1 MTVFKTYLHVLN
13 KAKGV
18 VILFSVLLI
27 VFAATN
33 MKTSDNNM
41 TFVASKPDVYIVNGD
56 ESNSLTDGLIKYIS
70 DNCKIIK
77 LKDDEEAISDAL
89 FYRDVNMIIRIEKGF
104 GKALADGRRPAV
116 KIESTGDYQSALA
129 KLYLERYLKTAYTYA
144 DSGKAFSAEEMASH
158 IEKALSTQVDT
169 VVTTKLD
176 TDKLNNISFYYNFL
190 SYSIM
195 AGTIYAICIILYSFR
210 QEKIRKRI
218 IISSM
223 DYRKHNA
230 ILLLA
235 NCLLAIFIWC
245 VYVAVSRILCGDIIF
260 SAHGAIHIVNSF
272 IFTVC
277 AVTMAFL
284 ISSIVNTKN
293 AISGI
298 VNVVA
303 LGSSFLCGAFVPSEY
318 LPDAVL
324 TIAHI
329 LPTYWYIKTN
339 DAVKTLEEINAD
351 TLRPLVV
358 NMAVVAGFAV
368 LFVVITNIVTKKKQK
383 IR

>member
-260 SAHGAIHIVNSF
+260 SAHGAGS
-272 IFTVC
+272 
-277 AVTMAFL
+277 
-284 ISSIVNTKN
+284 ISN
-293 AISGI
+293 
-298 VNVVA
+298 
-303 LGSSFLCGAFVPSEY
+303 LSEK
-318 LPDAVL
+318 
-324 TIAHI
+324 I
-329 LPTYWYIKTN
+329 LRQRMRWAST
-339 DAVKTLEEINAD
+339 
-351 TLRPLVV
+351 
-358 NMAVVAGFAV
+358 
-368 LFVVITNIVTKKKQK
+368 
-383 IR
+383 

>member
-1 MTVFKTYLHVLN
+1 
-13 KAKGV
+13 
-18 VILFSVLLI
+18 
-27 VFAATN
+27 
-33 MKTSDNNM
+33 
-41 TFVASKPDVYIVNGD
+41 
-56 ESNSLTDGLIKYIS
+56 
-70 DNCKIIK
+70 
-77 LKDDEEAISDAL
+77 
-89 FYRDVNMIIRIEKGF
+89 
-104 GKALADGRRPAV
+104 
-116 KIESTGDYQSALA
+116 
-129 KLYLERYLKTAYTYA
+129 
-144 DSGKAFSAEEMASH
+144 
-158 IEKALSTQVDT
+158 
-169 VVTTKLD
+169 
-176 TDKLNNISFYYNFL
+176 
-190 SYSIM
+190 
-195 AGTIYAICIILYSFR
+195 
-210 QEKIRKRI
+210 
-218 IISSM
+218 M

-284 ISSIVNTKN
+284 ISSLVNTKN